1 MITNE
6 NLAKANLKIKTVSI
20 KGKKYAMVASKVNA
34 FREICPA
41 GTIET
46 IPVVTDEKRAI
57 FQAKVYDE
65 KGHLLSSGTAEEIKD
80 STQINQTS
88 FVENCETSAIGRA
101 LAVLGIGSEDNMAS
115 AEEVA
120 TAIMN
125 QTEIPAGK
133 KALRV
138 YCDEHALVL
147 ADVWEEHHLS
157 KDAPDSKFYEVLAKL
172 MKAQGE

>member
-6 NLAKANLKIKTVSI
+6 NLAKANLKIKTVPI
-20 KGKKYAMVASKVNA
+20 RGKKYAMVASRVDA

-46 IPVVTDEKRAI
+46 VPVVTEEKRAI

-65 KGHLLSSGTAEEIKD
+65 KEHLIATGTAEEVKD

-88 FVENCETSAIGRA
+88 FVENCETSAVGRA
-101 LAVLGIGSEDNMAS
+101 LAMAGIGSEENMAS

-125 QTEIPAGK
+125 QKELPSGK
-133 KALRV
+133 TALRV
-138 YCDEHALVL
+138 YCDEHALLL
-147 ADVWEEHHLS
+147 ADVWKEHGLTKQTPGS
-157 KDAPDSKFYEVLAKL
+157 TFYMVLAEL
-172 MKAQGE
+172 MKEQGE